1 MTDSFSYRP
10 KFVDIRVRKPPVVK
24 VNPDIQMCEHD
35 GCGAEATCRA
45 PKSRDNPGEIWH
57 FCEKHAALYNKNW
70 NFFEG
75 MSEDDAQAHRQAAA
89 HGGRPTWTFRASAN
103 SPDAHVFKKVAAGE
117 EPIDLFNT
125 ISSRRGA
132 GTARPPSAAQPARPP
147 APVLKALDTLGLDA
161 HADNAKVRSTY
172 AALVRQYHPDS
183 NGGDRSAETRL
194 NAVVKA
200 YKVLKTARRA

>member
-1 MTDSFSYRP
+1 
-10 KFVDIRVRKPPVVK
+10 VDIRVRKPPVVK
-24 VNPDIQMCEHD
+24 VNPDVQLCEHD
-35 GCGAEATCRA
+35 GCGAEATNRA

-75 MSEDDAQAHRQAAA
+75 MTDDDARAHRDAAS

-103 SPDAHVFKKVAAGE
+103 SPDAHVYKKAAAGE
-117 EPIDLFNT
+117 DPKDPLA
-125 ISSRRGA
+125 SRRATGRA
-132 GTARPPSAAQPARPP
+132 APDSPDTRPT

-161 HADNAKVRSTY
+161 HADRAKVRSTY

>member
-24 VNPDIQMCEHD
+24 VNPDVQLCEHD
-35 GCGAEATCRA
+35 GCGAEATNRA

-75 MSEDDAQAHRQAAA
+75 MTDDDARAHREAAS

-103 SPDAHVFKKVAAGE
+103 SPAAHVYKKAAAGE
-117 EPIDLFNT
+117 DPKDPLA
-125 ISSRRGA
+125 SRRATGRA
-132 GTARPPSAAQPARPP
+132 APDSPDTRPT

-161 HADNAKVRSTY
+161 HADRAKVRSTY

>member
-24 VNPDIQMCEHD
+24 VNPDVQLCEHD
-35 GCGAEATCRA
+35 GCGAEATNRA

-75 MSEDDAQAHRQAAA
+75 MTDDDARAHREAAS
-89 HGGRPTWTFRASAN
+89 HGGRPTWTVRASAN
-103 SPDAHVFKKVAAGE
+103 SPDAHVYKKAAAGE
-117 EPIDLFNT
+117 DPKDPLA
-125 ISSRRGA
+125 SRRATGRA
-132 GTARPPSAAQPARPP
+132 APDSPDTRPT

-161 HADNAKVRSTY
+161 HADRAKVRSTY

>member
-24 VNPDIQMCEHD
+24 VSPDVQLCDHD
-35 GCGAEATCRA
+35 GCGAEATNRA

-75 MSEDDAQAHRQAAA
+75 MTDDDARAHRDAAA

-103 SPDAHVFKKVAAGE
+103 SPDAHVYKKAAAGE
-117 EPIDLFNT
+117 DPKDPLA
-125 ISSRRGA
+125 SRRGA
-132 GTARPPSAAQPARPP
+132 AGRTAPEGQDTRPT

-161 HADNAKVRSTY
+161 HADRAKVRSTY